1 MKKQRK
7 MKNSLQNKEIDV
19 FLHRIHNQKQQS
31 IVKH

>member
-7 MKNSLQNKEIDV
+7 MKNSWQSMKIDV